1 MEHALCA
8 SLPEQSVHDYVRNN
22 GRRKCQEYG
31 IECQPAGGAG
41 GIGADG
47 NEAQIVAMAIG
58 LDDPPEYPARRT
70 LAAAAQ
76 QAVEERTGDE
86 RAGCIRVSADG
97 SVEVDMCNECHMGLA
112 RGEVPA
118 NSYARVDNGPRP
130 SHLPQLTL
138 LEERVVSPARV
149 LRHMM
154 ICRHIRE
161 QGPAD
166 PALYHSKLRA
176 HIISF
181 NSPDAAEIAAMFP
194 VRPEQLPELI
204 SVVLVAAAQSEADLI
219 RIACDTPALHVR
231 GRVIAQHARHLA
243 ALHPRLAP
251 HLDEEARTINRERLA
266 AAMLQLPAA
275 ERAPLCGLFQ
285 AHQYKAATQY
295 LLARAARI
303 SLADVPGLEGMANYA
318 LKLERHLRYF
328 HAEYAEWPLLA
339 HPNRFPNGTGGQPA
353 GMTEAHWVQLQLRR
367 WYPPDDHSGQA
378 PHFVLDMFDRLQR
391 HQVNDWVTQHLQ
403 IHPHLVER
411 LQNMTYD
418 QVLQALELLAL
429 GLRGQELADRV
440 RAAPP
445 IVADLVRGVRMST
458 SKVAGTA
465 ASAGSLR
472 SRAYGLWVLYGPPTL
487 SLTLNPSS
495 INAEQFYE
503 LCGAGYGFDADGKP
517 VGRPA
522 PGDHWQLAAG
532 HPVSSAQCFDACMR
546 AFFEIYAGWRF
557 GDLDQA
563 NPNCLFGRVDA
574 YVHKPE
580 TNQRGDLHAHPS
592 LWQHAFHPTR
602 LRPALAGWQRHAVL
616 RFMESIQGQSFASPT
631 LSGAVQ
637 PSDAHAPPQ
646 ARPVRQ
652 GPPQPSSCACEQG
665 RHRVHAECQHRP
677 ALAHLRDALQAVRRR
692 VQDDAARTCQ
702 LPLSDADPD
711 PERAA
716 LFAAEAALEVLVHD
730 HLTGTCTPPGTPA
743 TDENCRLRHPRALN
757 WESAVDPATGCVHL
771 KRYGCTLVAHI
782 VSFLLALPCNHTV
795 TFACEVSRVLRT
807 QELWDRKHPTLPK
820 THPSR
825 PRLQRIEAMAAE
837 LADYA
842 LKYNTKAEA
851 SEGAAGQLAAVLLL
865 KMQQRGILV
874 HTGRHLSPTIAAVA
888 EAAQPP
894 PSTAQEVQEAAERA
908 AIDEQRVAA
917 ERAHAAP
924 HQGYHTAH
932 FQLAHACNVST
943 AQTTLPAPM
952 AALALLNGQVYRE
965 SYHSQYI
972 DYRLFSSALLP
983 GSAAGIPEAPPVGV
997 EFVPSER
1004 DPSAAGPSQPLGVR
1018 IVTRHTDYLYRGPDL
1033 AHLSPMFLF
1042 MFYYKQTLL
1051 LWRSTDLSP
1060 AGGALS
1066 AEYLQELERLGG
1078 SENDGGVPAVCGF
1091 FHSVRYNMT
1100 TTVNPTLRHVHNNT
1114 ATGTGIILD
1123 PREPAIPAGAA
1134 VHVLTYPPCAI
1145 IVKPDGL
1152 SPGHTLPHLQPG
1164 EIVVAPSIVDFTPS
1178 AARQPTAVTRYGFPL
1193 DAAYAVT
1200 DYYVQGASLHG
1211 FWLVH
1216 FGRPPTGGYH
1226 RASLYV
1232 IATRFRSL
1240 NDLHLLTPLWNN
1252 AHEEQ
1257 QLKLAFRK
1265 LAQRDP
1271 DLAAEWERLTALAA
1285 TTAAQYDALLS
1296 ALPAEPP
1303 V

>member
-1 MEHALCA
+1 MYGADEVEL
-8 SLPEQSVHDYVRNN
+8 LPIS
-22 GRRKCQEYG
+22 
-31 IECQPAGGAG
+31 AGGALPR
-41 GIGADG
+41 I
-47 NEAQIVAMAIG
+47 
-58 LDDPPEYPARRT
+58 L
-70 LAAAAQ
+70 
-76 QAVEERTGDE
+76 
-86 RAGCIRVSADG
+86 RAGAAG
-97 SVEVDMCNECHMGLA
+97 LPQALA
-112 RGEVPA
+112 R
-118 NSYARVDNGPRP
+118 DNP
-130 SHLPQLTL
+130 L
-138 LEERVVSPARV
+138 
-149 LRHMM
+149 
-154 ICRHIRE
+154 
-161 QGPAD
+161 
-166 PALYHSKLRA
+166 
-176 HIISF
+176 
-181 NSPDAAEIAAMFP
+181 
-194 VRPEQLPELI
+194 
-204 SVVLVAAAQSEADLI
+204 VLVAGAEPLSDYGAQ
-219 RIACDTPALHVR
+219 
-231 GRVIAQHARHLA
+231 
-243 ALHPRLAP
+243 
-251 HLDEEARTINRERLA
+251 
-266 AAMLQLPAA
+266 
-275 ERAPLCGLFQ
+275 
-285 AHQYKAATQY
+285 
-295 LLARAARI
+295 
-303 SLADVPGLEGMANYA
+303 
-318 LKLERHLRYF
+318 
-328 HAEYAEWPLLA
+328 WPLLA

-445 IVADLVRGVRMST
+445 IVADLVHGVRMST

-495 INAEQFYE
+495 INAEQFYQ

-517 VGRPA
+517 IGRPA
-522 PGDHWQLAAG
+522 PGDRWQLVAG

-557 GDLDQA
+557 GELDQA

-580 TNQRGDLHAHPS
+580 TNQRGELHAHPS

-602 LRPALAGWQRHAVL
+602 LRPALAGWQRQTVL

-637 PSDAHAPPQ
+637 PPEAHAPLQ
-646 ARPVRQ
+646 ARPIRR

-677 ALAHLRDALQAVRRR
+677 ALAHLQDALQAVRRR

-730 HLTGTCTPPGTPA
+730 HLTGTCTPPSTPA
-743 TDENCRLRHPRALN
+743 TDDNCRLRHPRALN

-825 PRLQRIEAMAAE
+825 PRLLRIEAMAAE

-874 HTGRHLSPTIAAVA
+874 RTGRHLSPTIAVVA

-894 PSTAQEVQEAAERA
+894 PGTAQEVQEAAERA
-908 AIDEQRVAA
+908 AIDEQRAAA

-997 EFVPSER
+997 EFVPSKR

-1042 MFYYKQTLL
+1042 MFYYK
-1051 LWRSTDLSP
+1051 R
-1060 AGGALS
+1060 
-1066 AEYLQELERLGG
+1066 RL
-1078 SENDGGVPAVCGF
+1078 
-1091 FHSVRYNMT
+1091 H
-1100 TTVNPTLRHVHNNT
+1100 
-1114 ATGTGIILD
+1114 
-1123 PREPAIPAGAA
+1123 
-1134 VHVLTYPPCAI
+1134 
-1145 IVKPDGL
+1145 
-1152 SPGHTLPHLQPG
+1152 PG
-1164 EIVVAPSIVDFTPS
+1164 EDAPARPLHPQHPQASTHAWARRQHFAVPQPIGDAPVRPTSDAADPQARDVYAAFALGNFAAYSADAPLNLTGGLWAAYRRYFFGGDGAPSIELRVARHMLDNVDS
-1178 AARQPTAVTRYGFPL
+1178 LAVTRAHADERRLQLQRLDRDPLQEAEDALLEHVPGEEYGVE
-1193 DAAYAVT
+1193 AAEEDDPAPSAPHRSSRPDNSLWSGLASAPEARSQLQATYLRPPRTVT
-1200 DYYVQGASLHG
+1200 GHSAKEEAYVNAALRQLPAPPSAGSGAAPHPSLHQQAVRDNRT
-1211 FWLVH
+1211 LT
-1216 FGRPPTGGYH
+1216 RP
-1226 RASLYV
+1226 V
-1232 IATRFRSL
+1232 IQDILDEQAR
-1240 NDLHLLTPLWNN
+1240 
-1252 AHEEQ
+1252 HEVLGPQRTEQ
-1257 QLKLAFRK
+1257 QLMV
-1265 LAQRDP
+1265 
-1271 DLAAEWERLTALAA
+1271 
-1285 TTAAQYDALLS
+1285 LLD
-1296 ALPAEPP
+1296 
-1303 V
+1303 